1 MSNKAIIYHTEGCVK
16 CKLTSQRLNM
26 ETEMI
31 LVDAKNESDKLI
43 IDNFRKKGYKSFP
56 VVKVYHNEDM
66 VDEWNDFNINKIKY
80 WNDKNK

>member
-16 CKLTSQRLNM
+16 CKITSQRLNM

-31 LVDAKNESDKLI
+31 LVDAKNDSDKLI

-56 VVKVYHNEDM
+56 VVQVYHNEDL